1 MSLYAVIKLKVS
13 RGPPF
18 SGQNFPGENHFLESI
33 TEELVILGCVILSQC
48 HRVTGTDRWTDML
61 TITNMA
67 LAHAKLLCF
76 YGPQC
81 RSLIYFVSALGL
93 LSFIRVAESIKA

>member
-1 MSLYAVIKLKVS
+1 VGL
-13 RGPPF
+13 
-18 SGQNFPGENHFLESI
+18 HFLDKAYLVKPKCIS
-33 TEELVILGCVILSQC
+33 EELVILVCVVLSQY
-48 HRVTGTDRWTDML
+48 HRMTATDRWTDMP
-61 TITNMA
+61 TIRLSNASLA
-67 LAHAKLLCF
+67 LAYAKLSCF